1 MTNEKSLQTPIVTQK
16 VVGKC
21 SPCNPNSNR
30 CYLCLYEK
38 LKIAAYQANNLLKKK
53 KRSKYQ
59 YADIKA
65 NTHFPSMTSVVL

>member
-1 MTNEKSLQTPIVTQK
+1 MTNEKSLQTPLVTQK

-53 KRSKYQ
+53 NEANINMQTSKQ
-59 YADIKA
+59 I
-65 NTHFPSMTSVVL
+65 HTSQV

>member
-1 MTNEKSLQTPIVTQK
+1 MTNEKSLQTPLVTQK

-53 KRSKYQ
+53 KTKLISKCRHQSKYTLSK
-59 YADIKA
+59 YDV
-65 NTHFPSMTSVVL
+65 VVL